1 MAEFV
6 ETGSGRVAGIPGKVS
21 IFKGIP
27 FAAPP
32 LGQLRWRPP
41 VPVTP
46 WSGVRPAVEAGPDPV
61 QVPLPGSAPRTRP
74 MSEDCL
80 TLNIWTP
87 AARGGENLPVMVW
100 IPGGSFV
107 AGSGADPM
115 CDGENFARKG
125 VVLVTINYR
134 VGLFGF
140 LAHPALTS
148 ESEHHASG
156 NYGLL
161 DQIAALRWIRDN
173 IAAFGG
179 NPNYVTAIGVSAGS
193 ASISLLMTSPLGRAL
208 FQQAILQSPG
218 SFRPLAD
225 LEEAYHAGQMLGDDL
240 AALRGLSADEILS
253 RTSQFV
259 PKVRG
264 LTTPRVLR
272 PIRDG
277 WVVDRQERDAYL
289 SGRFEAV
296 PMVVGSNLDEGG
308 LFVGAWPVKTVSDFR
323 DLVALNFG
331 ASAEQALK
339 QYPVDG
345 DHDVVK
351 QCAFLFGDTQFTYG
365 ARGIARANSA
375 LLPATYRYL
384 FTRHRCDGPQPPKHG
399 DEVPYVF
406 GKLAAAGI
414 VSLATNE
421 RDHALSETMMN
432 AWVRFAATGDP
443 NGGNLPDWQ
452 RYDAVRDNYF
462 ELSDELKAGRA
473 WRASQMGFLDSFF
486 DARSATSQA

>member
-1 MAEFV
+1 MTEIV
-6 ETGSGRVAGIPGKVS
+6 ETESGRVAGSRGEIS

-32 LGQLRWRPP
+32 LGRLRWRPP
-41 VPVTP
+41 APVTP
-46 WSGVRPAVEAGPDPV
+46 WSGVRPALEAGPDPM
-61 QVPLPGSAPRTRP
+61 QVPLPMSAARSRP

-87 AARGGENLPVMVW
+87 ASRAGEDLPVMVW

-107 AGSGADPM
+107 AGSGADPI
-115 CDGENFARKG
+115 CDGANLARKG

-140 LAHPALTS
+140 LAHPALTA

-161 DQIAALRWIRDN
+161 DQIAAFKWIREN
-173 IAAFGG
+173 IVAFGG
-179 NPNYVTAIGVSAGS
+179 NRDRVTAIGVSAGS
-193 ASISLLMTSPLGRAL
+193 ASISLLLTSPLGRGL
-208 FQQAILQSPG
+208 FQQAILESPG
-218 SFRPLAD
+218 SFRPLSD
-225 LEEAYHAGQMLGDDL
+225 LEEASRAGLMLGQDL
-240 AALRGLSADEILS
+240 PTMRAMSPDEILS

-277 WVVDRQERDAYL
+277 WVIDEQERDAYL
-289 SGRFEAV
+289 TGRFTAV

-308 LFVGAWPVKTVSDFR
+308 LFVGAWPVRTVRDFL

-331 ASAEQALK
+331 PSSEQALK
-339 QYPVDG
+339 EYPVKSD
-345 DHDVVK
+345 DEVVR

-365 ARGIARANSA
+365 ARGIARANSPHQ
-375 LLPATYRYL
+375 PATYRYL
-384 FTRHRCDGPQPPKHG
+384 FTRHRGDGAEPPRHG
-399 DEVPYVF
+399 EEVPYVF
-406 GKLAAAGI
+406 GRLGAASVPPLAAS
-414 VSLATNE
+414 V
-421 RDHALSETMMN
+421 RDEALSETMMN
-432 AWVRFAATGDP
+432 AWIRFAASGDP
-443 NGGNLPDWQ
+443 NGGSLPNWQ
-452 RYDAVRDNYF
+452 RYTPARDDYF
-462 ELSDELKAGRA
+462 EFGAELKTGSA
-473 WRASQMGFLDSFF
+473 WRASQMAFLDSFF
-486 DARSATSQA
+486 DARSGPH